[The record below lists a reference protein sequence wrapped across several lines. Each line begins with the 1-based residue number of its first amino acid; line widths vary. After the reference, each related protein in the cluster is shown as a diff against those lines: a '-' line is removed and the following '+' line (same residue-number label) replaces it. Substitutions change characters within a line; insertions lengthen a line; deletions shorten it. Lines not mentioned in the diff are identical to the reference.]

1 MKVQPIPRPASL
13 ESHLLDSPEAIAAF
27 APVWS
32 DFLERRAA
40 AHSLFQSPAWLLPL
54 LWIPEPRKL
63 LLVLVEDAQGL
74 AMIAPFSRVNRAGVR
89 VLEWLGEPLLAFG
102 DLLLRPGFDPVA
114 GMEAALAFLQRVG
127 EGVDVLHCRAVPAD
141 AAMARFFAA
150 RGAAPL
156 TYGWAP
162 YAALD
167 EFASFPAYLA
177 TRNSRSLKGYR
188 RKRRRL
194 EERGALRFEVQQAGP
209 QAQALGRQTL
219 ALKLEWMKAQGR
231 ISRSF
236 AKPERLDA
244 LVELLGQPD
253 SGAVVSGLLLND
265 RPLALEIGY
274 RQGARYYSH
283 IGAIDLAFAD
293 HSPGHLQLLETLRW
307 CFEQGVERF
316 DFLPPDSPY
325 KRSWATDVETVSDY
339 CLGLT
344 PLGRCYGAVY
354 LRSLHPLLLR
364 AHANAPGLLRSL
376 GHRWANGKATAPGPE

>member
-1 MKVQPIPRPASL
+1 MRVKPLSRPASL
-13 ESHLLDSPEAIAAF
+13 ECHLLDSAEAISAF
-27 APVWS
+27 APTWR
-32 DFLERRAA
+32 DFQERWGAGD
-40 AHSLFQSPAWLLPL
+40 SVFQSPAWLLPL
-54 LWIPEPRKL
+54 LQISEPRRP
-63 LLVLVEDAQGL
+63 LVVMVEDAQGL
-74 AMIAPFSRVNRAGVR
+74 AMIAPFSRVTRAGVR
-89 VLEWLGEPLLAFG
+89 VLEWLGEPMLAFG
-102 DLLLRPGFDPVA
+102 DVLLRPGFDPVA
-114 GMEAALAFLQRVG
+114 GLEAALALLQRAG
-127 EGVDVLHCRAVPAD
+127 EGADVLHCRAVRAD
-141 AAMARFFAA
+141 SPMARFFAA
-150 RGAAPL
+150 RNEAPL

-162 YAALD
+162 YAALN

-194 EERGALRFEVQQAGP
+194 EERGALRFEAQEAGSR
-209 QAQALGRQTL
+209 AQALGRQAL
-219 ALKLEWMKAQGR
+219 ALKLAWMKAQGR

-236 AKPERLDA
+236 ARPERLDA
-244 LVELLGQPD
+244 LVDLLGRPD
-253 SGAVVSGLLLND
+253 SGAVVSGLLLD
-265 RPLALEIGY
+265 ERPLALEIGY

-283 IGAIDLAFAD
+283 IGAIDLAFAE

-307 CFEQGVERF
+307 CFEQGVDRF

-364 AHANAPGLLRSL
+364 AHASAPGLLRSL
-376 GHRWANGKATAPGPE
+376 GHRWTNGKATAPVPE